1 MIAAIHAGWKG
12 AFKGIIKR
20 TLNFMI
26 KKGCDPKNV
35 TAVIGPCIS
44 VKNYEVK
51 KDFIKK
57 LIKKDG
63 KNKKFFK
70 KIQNKDFFDLK
81 KYVLS
86 QLKALNIKKIDII
99 NKNTFNPKN
108 NFFSARRS
116 ISRNENDYGRNISVI
131 MINWQYLMKLL
142 TGNSNKPLSKNIA
155 KYLKSKLV
163 NSSIKKFSDGEI
175 YIEINENIR
184 GNSIFIIQSISSPAN
199 DNLMELLL
207 CIDALKRS
215 SAKNITAVIPYFG
228 YARQDRKVV
237 PRTSISAKLV
247 SNLITKAGAD
257 RVVTVDLHA
266 GQIQGFFDIP
276 VDNLFATPIFARHAK
291 KNIKSK
297 NIICVAPDVGGTERA
312 RALGKILNVELAIVD
327 KRRPKPGQ
335 SKVMNVIGN
344 VKGKTCIIVD
354 DIIDSGGTIVNAA
367 KALKDRG
374 AKEVYVYI
382 THGVLSG
389 EAVDK
394 IKKSVIRKLV
404 ITDTID
410 NHDKIKN
417 VKNIEVLPISA
428 LMGEAIKR
436 ISNSTSVSDL
446 FK

>member
-1 MIAAIHAGWKG
+1 
-12 AFKGIIKR
+12 
-20 TLNFMI
+20 
-26 KKGCDPKNV
+26 
-35 TAVIGPCIS
+35 
-44 VKNYEVK
+44 
-51 KDFIKK
+51 
-57 LIKKDG
+57 
-63 KNKKFFK
+63 
-70 KIQNKDFFDLK
+70 
-81 KYVLS
+81 
-86 QLKALNIKKIDII
+86 
-99 NKNTFNPKN
+99 
-108 NFFSARRS
+108 
-116 ISRNENDYGRNISVI
+116 
-131 MINWQYLMKLL
+131 MKLL
-142 TGNSNKPLSKNIA
+142 TGNSNKVLSKNIA
-155 KYLKSKLV
+155 KYLKAKLV
-163 NSSIKKFSDGEI
+163 NSSIRKFSDGEI
-175 YIEINENIR
+175 YVEINENIR

-207 CIDALKRS
+207 VIDALKRS

-276 VDNLFATPIFARHAK
+276 VDNLFATPIFARHVK
-291 KNIKSK
+291 KKIKSK
-297 NIICVAPDVGGTERA
+297 KIVCVAPDVGGTERA
-312 RALGKILNVELAIVD
+312 RALGKLLNVGLAIVD

-335 SKVMNVIGN
+335 SQVMNVIGD

-367 KALKDRG
+367 KALKARG

-389 EAVDK
+389 DAVKK
-394 IKKSVIRKLV
+394 IKNSVIKNLV
-404 ITDTID
+404 ITDTIN
-410 NHDKIKN
+410 NHDKTKN
-417 VKNIEVLPISA
+417 VKNIEVLPISG

>member
-1 MIAAIHAGWKG
+1 M
-12 AFKGIIKR
+12 
-20 TLNFMI
+20 
-26 KKGCDPKNV
+26 
-35 TAVIGPCIS
+35 
-44 VKNYEVK
+44 
-51 KDFIKK
+51 
-57 LIKKDG
+57 
-63 KNKKFFK
+63 
-70 KIQNKDFFDLK
+70 KI
-81 KYVLS
+81 
-86 QLKALNIKKIDII
+86 
-99 NKNTFNPKN
+99 
-108 NFFSARRS
+108 
-116 ISRNENDYGRNISVI
+116 
-131 MINWQYLMKLL
+131 L
-142 TGNSNKPLSKNIA
+142 TGNSNKHLSQKISKFLKNR
-155 KYLKSKLV
+155 LV
-163 NSSIKKFSDGEI
+163 NSNIRKFADGEI

-184 GNSIFIIQSISSPAN
+184 GNSIFLIQSVSSPAN

-228 YARQDRKVV
+228 YARQDRKVA

-276 VDNLFATPIFARHAK
+276 VDNLFATPIFARHVK
-291 KNIKSK
+291 KKIKSK
-297 NIICVAPDVGGTERA
+297 NLICVAPDVGGTERA
-312 RALGKILNVELAIVD
+312 RALGKILNVGLAIVD

-335 SKVMNVIGN
+335 SQVMNIIGD
-344 VKGKTCIIVD
+344 VKGKTCILVD

-389 EAVDK
+389 EAVNK
-394 IKKSVIRKLV
+394 IKKSVIKNLV

-410 NHDKIKN
+410 NMNRVKDA
-417 VKNIEVLPISA
+417 KNIEVLSISG

>member
-1 MIAAIHAGWKG
+1 
-12 AFKGIIKR
+12 
-20 TLNFMI
+20 
-26 KKGCDPKNV
+26 
-35 TAVIGPCIS
+35 
-44 VKNYEVK
+44 
-51 KDFIKK
+51 
-57 LIKKDG
+57 
-63 KNKKFFK
+63 
-70 KIQNKDFFDLK
+70 
-81 KYVLS
+81 
-86 QLKALNIKKIDII
+86 
-99 NKNTFNPKN
+99 
-108 NFFSARRS
+108 
-116 ISRNENDYGRNISVI
+116 
-131 MINWQYLMKLL
+131 MKLL
-142 TGNSNKPLSKNIA
+142 TGNSNKVLSKNIA
-155 KYLKSKLV
+155 KYLKTKLV
-163 NSSIKKFSDGEI
+163 NSSIRKFADGEI

-184 GNSIFIIQSISSPAN
+184 GNSIFIVQSISSPAN

-257 RVVTVDLHA
+257 RIVTVDLHA

-276 VDNLFATPIFARHAK
+276 VDNLFSTPIFARHARK
-291 KNIKSK
+291 KIKSK
-297 NIICVAPDVGGTERA
+297 KIICVAPDVGGTERA
-312 RALGKILNVELAIVD
+312 RALGKLLNVGLAIVD

-335 SKVMNVIGN
+335 SQVMNIIGD
-344 VKGKTCIIVD
+344 VKNQTCIIVD

-367 KALKDRG
+367 KALKARG

-389 EAVDK
+389 DAVKK
-394 IKKSVIRKLV
+394 IKNSVIKNLV

-410 NHDKIKN
+410 NVQKTKN

-428 LMGEAIKR
+428 LMGEAINR

>member
-1 MIAAIHAGWKG
+1 MKILSGTSNPRLSKQISKQL
-12 AFKGIIKR
+12 KLKLINTNIKR
-20 TLNFMI
+20 
-26 KKGCDPKNV
+26 
-35 TAVIGPCIS
+35 
-44 VKNYEVK
+44 
-51 KDFIKK
+51 
-57 LIKKDG
+57 
-63 KNKKFFK
+63 
-70 KIQNKDFFDLK
+70 
-81 KYVLS
+81 
-86 QLKALNIKKIDII
+86 
-99 NKNTFNPKN
+99 
-108 NFFSARRS
+108 
-116 ISRNENDYGRNISVI
+116 
-131 MINWQYLMKLL
+131 
-142 TGNSNKPLSKNIA
+142 
-155 KYLKSKLV
+155 
-163 NSSIKKFSDGEI
+163 FSDGEI

-184 GNSIFIIQSISSPAN
+184 GNSVFVIQSTSTPAN

-276 VDNLFATPIFARHAK
+276 VDNLFATPIFARHVK
-291 KNIKSK
+291 KNIKGK

-312 RALGKILNVELAIVD
+312 RALGKILGVELAIVD

-344 VKGKTCIIVD
+344 VKDKTCIIVD

-382 THGVLSG
+382 THGVLTG
-389 EAVDK
+389 EAIVK
-394 IKKSVIRKLV
+394 IKKSVIKKLV

-410 NHDKIKN
+410 NHNKIKN
-417 VKNIEVLPISA
+417 TKNIEVLPIST

>member
-1 MIAAIHAGWKG
+1 
-12 AFKGIIKR
+12 
-20 TLNFMI
+20 
-26 KKGCDPKNV
+26 
-35 TAVIGPCIS
+35 
-44 VKNYEVK
+44 
-51 KDFIKK
+51 
-57 LIKKDG
+57 
-63 KNKKFFK
+63 
-70 KIQNKDFFDLK
+70 
-81 KYVLS
+81 
-86 QLKALNIKKIDII
+86 
-99 NKNTFNPKN
+99 
-108 NFFSARRS
+108 
-116 ISRNENDYGRNISVI
+116 
-131 MINWQYLMKLL
+131 MKLL
-142 TGNSNKPLSKNIA
+142 TGNSNKVLSKNIA
-155 KYLKSKLV
+155 KYLKTKLV
-163 NSSIKKFSDGEI
+163 NSSIRKFSDGEI

-276 VDNLFATPIFARHAK
+276 VDNLFSTPIFARHARK
-291 KNIKSK
+291 KIKSK
-297 NIICVAPDVGGTERA
+297 KIICVAPDVGGTERA
-312 RALGKILNVELAIVD
+312 RALGKLLGVGLAIVD

-335 SKVMNVIGN
+335 SEVMNVIGN
-344 VKGKTCIIVD
+344 VSGQTCIIVD

-367 KALKDRG
+367 KALKKRG
-374 AKEVYVYI
+374 AKDVYVYI

-389 EAVDK
+389 DAVKK
-394 IKKSVIRKLV
+394 IKNSVIKNLV

-410 NHDKIKN
+410 NSQKTKN
-417 VKNIEVLPISA
+417 VKNIEVLPISG

>member
-1 MIAAIHAGWKG
+1 
-12 AFKGIIKR
+12 
-20 TLNFMI
+20 
-26 KKGCDPKNV
+26 
-35 TAVIGPCIS
+35 
-44 VKNYEVK
+44 
-51 KDFIKK
+51 
-57 LIKKDG
+57 
-63 KNKKFFK
+63 
-70 KIQNKDFFDLK
+70 
-81 KYVLS
+81 
-86 QLKALNIKKIDII
+86 
-99 NKNTFNPKN
+99 
-108 NFFSARRS
+108 
-116 ISRNENDYGRNISVI
+116 
-131 MINWQYLMKLL
+131 MKLL
-142 TGNSNKPLSKNIA
+142 TGNSNKILSKKIS
-155 KYLKSKLV
+155 KYLKSKLI
-163 NSSIKKFSDGEI
+163 NSSIRKFADGEI

-215 SAKNITAVIPYFG
+215 SAKNITTVIPYFG

-276 VDNLFATPIFARHAK
+276 VDNLFCTPIFARHIK

-297 NIICVAPDVGGTERA
+297 SIICVAPDVGGTERA
-312 RALGKILNVELAIVD
+312 RALGKSLDVGLAIVD
-327 KRRPKPGQ
+327 KRRPAPGKSQ
-335 SKVMNVIGN
+335 VMNVIGN
-344 VKGKTCIIVD
+344 VKDKTCIVVD
-354 DIIDSGGTIVNAA
+354 DIIDSGGTIINSA

-374 AKEVYVYI
+374 AKEVYAYI

-389 EAVDK
+389 EAVKK
-394 IKKSVIRKLV
+394 IQKSVIKKLI
-404 ITDTID
+404 ITDSID
-410 NHDKIKN
+410 NQIRVNKA
-417 VKNIEVLPISA
+417 KNIEVLTVSN

>member
-1 MIAAIHAGWKG
+1 
-12 AFKGIIKR
+12 
-20 TLNFMI
+20 
-26 KKGCDPKNV
+26 
-35 TAVIGPCIS
+35 
-44 VKNYEVK
+44 
-51 KDFIKK
+51 
-57 LIKKDG
+57 
-63 KNKKFFK
+63 
-70 KIQNKDFFDLK
+70 
-81 KYVLS
+81 
-86 QLKALNIKKIDII
+86 
-99 NKNTFNPKN
+99 
-108 NFFSARRS
+108 
-116 ISRNENDYGRNISVI
+116 
-131 MINWQYLMKLL
+131 MKLL
-142 TGNSNKPLSKNIA
+142 TCNSNKTLSKKIA
-155 KYLKSKLV
+155 KYLKLKLV
-163 NSSIKKFSDGEI
+163 NSSIKKFADGEI

-266 GQIQGFFDIP
+266 GQVQGFFDIP
-276 VDNLFATPIFARHAK
+276 VDNLFCTPIFVRHVN
-291 KNIKSK
+291 KNINKK

-312 RALGKILNVELAIVD
+312 RALGKLLDVGLAIVD
-327 KRRPKPGQ
+327 KRRPSPGKSQ
-335 SKVMNVIGN
+335 VMNVVGN
-344 VKGKTCIIVD
+344 VKNKTCVIVD
-354 DIIDSGGTIVNAA
+354 DIIDTGGTIVNAA
-367 KALKDRG
+367 EALKNRG

-389 EAVDK
+389 DAVKK
-394 IKKSVIRKLV
+394 IEKSVIKKLV
-404 ITDTID
+404 ITDSID
-410 NHDKIKN
+410 NN
-417 VKNIEVLPISA
+417 ERVKKARNIEVLTISN

>member
-1 MIAAIHAGWKG
+1 
-12 AFKGIIKR
+12 
-20 TLNFMI
+20 
-26 KKGCDPKNV
+26 
-35 TAVIGPCIS
+35 
-44 VKNYEVK
+44 
-51 KDFIKK
+51 
-57 LIKKDG
+57 
-63 KNKKFFK
+63 
-70 KIQNKDFFDLK
+70 
-81 KYVLS
+81 
-86 QLKALNIKKIDII
+86 
-99 NKNTFNPKN
+99 
-108 NFFSARRS
+108 
-116 ISRNENDYGRNISVI
+116 
-131 MINWQYLMKLL
+131 MKLL
-142 TGNSNKPLSKNIA
+142 YGTSNKPLSKDIA
-155 KYLKSKLV
+155 RFLKSKLV
-163 NSSIKKFSDGEI
+163 NSSIKNFADGEI
-175 YIEINENIR
+175 YVELNENIR

-276 VDNLFATPIFARHAK
+276 VDNLFSTPIFARHVK

-297 NIICVAPDVGGTERA
+297 NIVCIAPDVGGTERA
-312 RALGKILNVELAIVD
+312 RALGKILNVGLAIVD

-335 SKVMNVIGN
+335 SQVMNVIGE
-344 VKGKTCIIVD
+344 VKDKTCVIVD

-382 THGVLSG
+382 THGVLTG
-389 EAVDK
+389 EAVKK
-394 IKKSVIRKLV
+394 IKNSVIKKLV

-410 NHDKIKN
+410 NKDKTKSA
-417 VKNIEVLPISA
+417 KNIEVLSISA

>member
-1 MIAAIHAGWKG
+1 
-12 AFKGIIKR
+12 
-20 TLNFMI
+20 
-26 KKGCDPKNV
+26 
-35 TAVIGPCIS
+35 
-44 VKNYEVK
+44 
-51 KDFIKK
+51 
-57 LIKKDG
+57 
-63 KNKKFFK
+63 
-70 KIQNKDFFDLK
+70 
-81 KYVLS
+81 
-86 QLKALNIKKIDII
+86 
-99 NKNTFNPKN
+99 
-108 NFFSARRS
+108 
-116 ISRNENDYGRNISVI
+116 
-131 MINWQYLMKLL
+131 MKLL
-142 TGNSNKPLSKNIA
+142 TGNSNKVLSKNIA
-155 KYLKSKLV
+155 KYLKTKLV
-163 NSSIKKFSDGEI
+163 NSSIRKFADGEI

-184 GNSIFIIQSISSPAN
+184 GNSIFIVQSISSPAN

-257 RVVTVDLHA
+257 RIVTVDLHA

-276 VDNLFATPIFARHAK
+276 VDNLFSTPIFARHARK
-291 KNIKSK
+291 KIKSK
-297 NIICVAPDVGGTERA
+297 KIICVAPDVGGTERA
-312 RALGKILNVELAIVD
+312 RALGKLLNVGLAIVD

-335 SKVMNVIGN
+335 SQVMNVIGD
-344 VKGKTCIIVD
+344 VKNQTCIIVD

-367 KALKDRG
+367 KALKARG

-389 EAVDK
+389 EAVKK
-394 IKKSVIRKLV
+394 IKNSVIKNLV

-410 NHDKIKN
+410 NVHKTKN
-417 VKNIEVLPISA
+417 VKNIEVLPISG